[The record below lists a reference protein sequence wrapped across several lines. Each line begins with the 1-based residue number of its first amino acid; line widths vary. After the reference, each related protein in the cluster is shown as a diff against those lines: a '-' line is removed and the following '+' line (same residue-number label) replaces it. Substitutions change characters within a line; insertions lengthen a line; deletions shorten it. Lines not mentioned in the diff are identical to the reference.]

1 MCSAITK
8 LARILQWQC
17 DWNNACINIFHRW
30 TSQTNTLKQPREP
43 DSSKTLQERV
53 SAGLLKK
60 ARNKEKRNKWNES
73 THREFNQSE
82 REEAG
87 SACDSLVKLTCPRKH
102 IKFAP
107 SLGKGLIVSC
117 VTWNTERESGLCQFG
132 LFKICENLKMLCLS
146 NAISHRRQSVLYKQ
160 ASNALKMRV
169 LQFSTQ
175 STCNQNYD

>member
-8 LARILQWQC
+8 LARILQWQLTC

-43 DSSKTLQERV
+43 DSSNQRHYKSESPLV
-53 SAGLLKK
+53 CWKKK

-82 REEAG
+82 HEEAG
-87 SACDSLVKLTCPRKH
+87 SACDSLVKLTCPGKH

-107 SLGKGLIVSC
+107 SLGKALIVSC

-146 NAISHRRQSVLYKQ
+146 NAICHRRQSVSYKQ
-160 ASNALKMRV
+160 ASNALKIRV
-169 LQFSTQ
+169 L
-175 STCNQNYD
+175 